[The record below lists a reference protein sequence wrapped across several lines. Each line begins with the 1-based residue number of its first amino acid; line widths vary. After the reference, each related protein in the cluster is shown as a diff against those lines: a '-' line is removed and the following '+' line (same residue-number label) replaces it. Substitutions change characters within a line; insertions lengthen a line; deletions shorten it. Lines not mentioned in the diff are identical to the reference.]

1 MMLRRGL
8 AVAAVVAVADQ
19 LSKAWVLRLF
29 TEQQQPVERMEP
41 VTGFFNL
48 VLTWNRG
55 MSFGLFNNDATLNA
69 AIFTVIA
76 AVIVG
81 GLLVWLRRAQ
91 EPLIGIA
98 IGLVIGGAIGNVVD
112 RLWRGAVVDF
122 LDFHLGDW
130 HWFAFNLADAAICIG
145 VGLMVIDSLL
155 GRREAPN

>member
-8 AVAAVVAVADQ
+8 AVAAVVAIADQ

-29 TEQQQPVERMEP
+29 TEQQQSVERMQP

-81 GLLVWLRRAQ
+81 GLLVWLRRAE

-112 RLWRGAVVDF
+112 RLARGAVVDF